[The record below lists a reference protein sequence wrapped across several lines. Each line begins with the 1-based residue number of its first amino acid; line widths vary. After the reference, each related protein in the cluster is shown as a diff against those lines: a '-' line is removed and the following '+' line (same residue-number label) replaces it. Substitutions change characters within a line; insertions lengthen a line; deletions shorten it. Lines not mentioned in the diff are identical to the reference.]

1 METYILLGSFTTQ
14 GNRSLPKGTALDRL
28 AEAVRGAGGKLAG
41 AFYTM
46 GAHDV
51 IAILSMPD
59 GAAMA
64 KLALSIG
71 AEGDLRTLT
80 LRAFDKAAMQ
90 PVLAAL

>member
-1 METYILLGSFTTQ
+1 METYILLGRFTAQ
-14 GNRSLPKGTALDRL
+14 GNRGLPKGAALDRL
-28 AEAVRGAGGKLAG
+28 AEAAATAGGELAG

-46 GAHDV
+46 GAHDIV
-51 IAILSMPD
+51 AILDMPD

-90 PVLAAL
+90 PVLSAL